1 MQPAYLF
8 AVISLAMTSSWAPPA
23 VEHVPSAATVM
34 SGANVGHAS
43 EAEQHAS
50 AEQDASQITGSIPA
64 VLYRV
69 SGEPLSC
76 ELIRLM
82 DEVELITDDS
92 YCG

>member
-1 MQPAYLF
+1 
-8 AVISLAMTSSWAPPA
+8 
-23 VEHVPSAATVM
+23 
-34 SGANVGHAS
+34 
-43 EAEQHAS
+43 
-50 AEQDASQITGSIPA
+50 
-64 VLYRV
+64 V

>member
-1 MQPAYLF
+1 MQSAYFF
-8 AVISLAMTSSWAPPA
+8 AVISLAMASNWAPPA
-23 VEHVPSAATVM
+23 LEQAPPAAIVMPS
-34 SGANVGHAS
+34 ANVGDAP
-43 EAEQHAS
+43 E
-50 AEQDASQITGSIPA
+50 AEQDASPITGSIPA

-82 DEVELITDDS
+82 DEVELITDEL

>member
-1 MQPAYLF
+1 MQPAYFF
-8 AVISLAMTSSWAPPA
+8 AVISLAMASNWAPPA
-23 VEHVPSAATVM
+23 SEHAPPAAIVMPSANA
-34 SGANVGHAS
+34 GDAS
-43 EAEQHAS
+43 EAEQ
-50 AEQDASQITGSIPA
+50 DASPITGSIPA

-82 DEVELITDDS
+82 DEVELITDES

>member
-1 MQPAYLF
+1 MQPAYFF
-8 AVISLAMTSSWAPPA
+8 AVISLAMASSWTPPA
-23 VEHVPSAATVM
+23 VEAVPPVVTVMPSANI
-34 SGANVGHAS
+34 GDAS
-43 EAEQHAS
+43 EAEQ
-50 AEQDASQITGSIPA
+50 DTSQITGSIPA